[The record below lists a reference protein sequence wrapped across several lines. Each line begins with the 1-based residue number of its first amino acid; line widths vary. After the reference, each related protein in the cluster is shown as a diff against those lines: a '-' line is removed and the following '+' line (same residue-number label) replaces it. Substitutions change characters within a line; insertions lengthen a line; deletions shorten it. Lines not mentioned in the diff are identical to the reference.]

1 MIVFDMNA
9 CGRLASADF
18 VFVRG
23 QQRGKVAAY
32 RPPIRPGKSGIDM
45 PEARPSAAMVRDA
58 SSTKSHKS
66 VLFTVTITLV
76 FSAVFSTGCE
86 KQKPLEAAPPVVE
99 VVEVTQ
105 KDVPITKEWVATLT
119 GKVNAQIRAQVAGYL
134 MKQTYVNGT
143 YVKKGT
149 PLFQLDQR
157 TFQAAV
163 DQAKGVLQQAKGDLG
178 RAQAQQGKTQQDVT
192 RYTPLAQQGA
202 ISKQELDDAVQNNLS
217 ALAQV
222 ESAKASVASA
232 EAALETTKLNLG
244 FSTIVAPIDGI
255 AGIANAQVGDFIGPQ
270 SMNPLTT
277 ISIVNPILVNFT
289 PSEQEYLK
297 FMRETEKT
305 GETEREALGRL
316 NWELELTDGS
326 IYPLKGKFYALDRQI
341 DISTGAILLQVE
353 FPNPNNLLRP
363 GGFGNIRTI
372 GRIERGALLVPQRA
386 VTDVQGKYLIAVV
399 GSDSKVNIRPV
410 TVGDKV
416 GAMWIVAE
424 GLKPGDRVVAEGT
437 TKVSDGIHV
446 NPKPYSPGST
456 TPANSGTGTA
466 N

>member
-1 MIVFDMNA
+1 MTKALLSAGMIH
-9 CGRLASADF
+9 
-18 VFVRG
+18 
-23 QQRGKVAAY
+23 
-32 RPPIRPGKSGIDM
+32 P
-45 PEARPSAAMVRDA
+45 A
-58 SSTKSHKS
+58 SSRRKYRKS
-66 VLFTVTITLV
+66 VQFTLVTTLV
-76 FSAVFSTGCE
+76 FSAVFSSGCE
-86 KQKPLEAAPPVVE
+86 KGKPVEAAPPVVE

-105 KDVPITKEWVATLT
+105 KDVPITKEWVATFT

-134 MKQTYVNGT
+134 MKQTYDNGA

-149 PLFQLDQR
+149 PLFQLDPR

-222 ESAKASVASA
+222 ESAKASVATA
-232 EAALETTKLNLG
+232 EAALETAKLNLG

-255 AGIANAQVGDFIGPQ
+255 AGIANAQVGDFISPQ
-270 SMNPLTT
+270 SVNPLTT

-297 FMRETEKT
+297 SMRDFERA

-316 NWELELTDGS
+316 IWELELTDGS
-326 IYPLKGKFYALDRQI
+326 VYPLKGKFYALDRQI
-341 DISTGAILLQVE
+341 NISTGAILLQVE

-363 GGFGNIRTI
+363 GGFGNIRTV
-372 GRIERGALLVPQRA
+372 GRIEKGALLVPQRA
-386 VTDVQGKYLIAVV
+386 VSDVQGKYLIAVV
-399 GSDSKVNIRPV
+399 GSDNKVNIRPV

-446 NPKPYSPGST
+446 NPKQYSPGST
-456 TPANSGTGTA
+456 TPASSGAGAA

>member
-1 MIVFDMNA
+1 
-9 CGRLASADF
+9 
-18 VFVRG
+18 
-23 QQRGKVAAY
+23 
-32 RPPIRPGKSGIDM
+32 M
-45 PEARPSAAMVRDA
+45 PEAHLSAAMVRDA

-66 VLFTVTITLV
+66 VLFTLTITLV

-86 KQKPLEAAPPVVE
+86 KQKQLEAAPPVVE

-134 MKQTYVNGT
+134 MKQTYVNGA

-163 DQAKGVLQQAKGDLG
+163 DQAKGVLQQAQGDLG

-232 EAALETTKLNLG
+232 EAALETAKLNLG

-270 SMNPLTT
+270 TMNPLTT

-305 GETEREALGRL
+305 GEPEREALGRL

-326 IYPLKGKFYALDRQI
+326 IYPLKGKFYAFDRQI
-341 DISTGAILLQVE
+341 DISTGAILVQVE
-353 FPNPNNLLRP
+353 FPNPNNFLRP
-363 GGFGNIRTI
+363 GGFGNIRTV
-372 GRIERGALLVPQRA
+372 GRIEKGALLVPQRA

-416 GAMWIVAE
+416 GAMWIVAK

-446 NPKPYSPGST
+446 NPKPYSPGLT
-456 TPANSGTGTA
+456 NPANSGAGTA

>member
-1 MIVFDMNA
+1 
-9 CGRLASADF
+9 
-18 VFVRG
+18 
-23 QQRGKVAAY
+23 
-32 RPPIRPGKSGIDM
+32 M
-45 PEARPSAAMVRDA
+45 PEAQFNAGMIRAV
-58 SSTKSHKS
+58 SSSRKYFKC
-66 VLFTVTITLV
+66 VLFTLVTAL
-76 FSAVFSTGCE
+76 AFSTGCE

-105 KDVPITKEWVATLT
+105 KDVPVTKEWVATLT

-134 MKQTYVNGT
+134 MKQTYENGA

-149 PLFQLDQR
+149 PLFQLDPR

-163 DQAKGVLQQAKGDLG
+163 DQAKGVLEQAKGELG

-192 RYTPLAQQGA
+192 RYTPLARQGA

-232 EAALETTKLNLG
+232 DAVLETAKLNLG

-255 AGIANAQVGDFIGPQ
+255 AGIANAQVGDFISSQ

-277 ISIVNPILVNFT
+277 ISIVNPILANFT

-297 FMRETEKT
+297 FMRETGKT
-305 GETEREALGRL
+305 GETERQALGRL

-341 DISTGAILLQVE
+341 DISTGAILLQIE
-353 FPNPNNLLRP
+353 FPNPGNLLRP
-363 GGFGNIRTI
+363 GGFGNIRTV
-372 GRIERGALLVPQRA
+372 GRIEKGALLVPQRA

-399 GSDSKVNIRPV
+399 GSDNKVNIRPV
-410 TVGDKV
+410 TVGEKV
-416 GAMWIVAE
+416 GAMWIVTQ
-424 GLKPGDRVVAEGT
+424 GLKPGDQVVAEGT

-446 NPKPYSPGST
+446 NPRPYSPGSA
-456 TPANSGTGTA
+456 TPAISGVGTA